1 MTRAAPECDDLRVPT
16 ESDAPRFEDA
26 SREEI
31 EDGRILAAVAYL
43 PALCFVGFAAAPT
56 NRYVRFHARQGLILF
71 GVEIAASVGL
81 WILDVSVGL
90 IPFLGLVV
98 TAVARLA
105 VGLLLLAVTVYGV
118 AKGASGT
125 FASIDCHTLVSIV
138 SPLERSTSRNKKGNS
153 TPFTGR

>member
-1 MTRAAPECDDLRVPT
+1 MVPT

-56 NRYVRFHARQGLILF
+56 NRYVQFHARQGVILL
-71 GVEIAASVGL
+71 GVEMAAWVGL

-90 IPFLGLVV
+90 IPFVGLLV
-98 TAVARLA
+98 TATARLA
-105 VGLLLLAVTVYGV
+105 FGVLFLAVTIYGV

-125 FASIDCHTLVSIV
+125 FARI
-138 SPLERSTSRNKKGNS
+138 
-153 TPFTGR
+153 PFLGDGIEKVPF

>member
-1 MTRAAPECDDLRVPT
+1 MTPGARGCDHSGVPT

-71 GVEIAASVGL
+71 GVELAACAGL

-90 IPFLGLVV
+90 IPFLGLLV
-98 TAVARLA
+98 TATARLA

-125 FASIDCHTLVSIV
+125 FARI
-138 SPLERSTSRNKKGNS
+138 
-153 TPFTGR
+153 PFLGDGIEKVPF

>member
-1 MTRAAPECDDLRVPT
+1 MPT

-31 EDGRILAAVAYL
+31 EDGRILGAVAYL

-71 GVEIAASVGL
+71 GIEVAALVGL
-81 WILDVSVGL
+81 WIVDVSVGR
-90 IPFLGLVV
+90 IPYLGIVL

-105 VGLLLLAVTVYGV
+105 VGLAFLAVTVYGV

-125 FASIDCHTLVSIV
+125 FARI
-138 SPLERSTSRNKKGNS
+138 
-153 TPFTGR
+153 PFLGDGIEKVPF